1 MEYLSTE
8 IRSAREAMTIFK
20 ILGIKDVTTDRQR
33 KNGTTVYEL
42 PISQMWQ
49 SLTPRPLRFATYTTG
64 YVRNISEYNS
74 SPYQINKTKK
84 VTYDSGMTGVDRIM
98 IPHWEDRLIYL
109 AKFIIKNYYQKPTYV
124 MNDYVIKCLKEA
136 YVRDYN
142 NQPSNRLPFG
152 DKVSFDE
159 GDMHSPDIKVII
171 NGHRYNLSW
180 AHFTKTQELT
190 VS

>member
-8 IRSAREAMTIFK
+8 IKSAREAMTIFK
-20 ILGIKDVTTDRQR
+20 ILGIKDVTTNRQR

-42 PISQMWQ
+42 PIQQMWQ
-49 SLTPRPLRFATYTTG
+49 TLNPKPLRFATYKAG
-64 YVRNISEYNS
+64 YVRNVSEYNS

-98 IPHWEDRLIYL
+98 ILHWEDRLIYL
-109 AKFIIKNYYQKPTYV
+109 AKFIIKNYYQKPTYL

-152 DKVSFDE
+152 DEVQ
-159 GDMHSPDIKVII
+159 VIV
-171 NGHRYNLSW
+171 NGHRYNLS
-180 AHFTKTQELT
+180 
-190 VS
+190 

>member
-1 MEYLSTE
+1 MEYMSTE

-42 PISQMWQ
+42 PIQQVWQ
-49 SLTPRPLRFATYTTG
+49 TLQPRPIRFATYTTG
-64 YVRNISEYNS
+64 YVRNISESNS
-74 SPYQINKTKK
+74 SCYQINKTKQ
-84 VTYDSGMTGVDRIM
+84 VTYESGMTGKERIM

-109 AKFIIKNYYQKPTYV
+109 AKFIIKNYYQKTTYIMSDYV
-124 MNDYVIKCLKEA
+124 MDCLREA

-171 NGHRYNLSW
+171 NGHRYNLS
-180 AHFTKTQELT
+180 
-190 VS
+190 

>member
-8 IRSAREAMTIFK
+8 IKSAREAMTIFK

-42 PISQMWQ
+42 PISQVWQ
-49 SLTPRPLRFATYTTG
+49 TLQPKPLRFATYKAG
-64 YVRNISEYNS
+64 YVRNVTEGLAS
-74 SPYQINKTKK
+74 SYQINKTKP
-84 VTYDSGMTGVDRIM
+84 VTYESGMTGKERIM

-124 MNDYVIKCLKEA
+124 MSDYVMDCLREA
-136 YVRDYN
+136 YKRDYN

-152 DKVSFDE
+152 DEVQ
-159 GDMHSPDIKVII
+159 VIV
-171 NGHRYNLSW
+171 NGHRYDLS
-180 AHFTKTQELT
+180 
-190 VS
+190 

>member
-1 MEYLSTE
+1 MSTE
-8 IRSAREAMTIFK
+8 IRSAREALTIFK
-20 ILGIKDVTTDRQR
+20 ILGIKDVTTNRQR

-42 PISQMWQ
+42 PIQQMWQ
-49 SLTPRPLRFATYTTG
+49 TCIPRPVRFATYKAG
-64 YVRNISEYNS
+64 YVRNVSEYNS

-98 IPHWEDRLIYL
+98 ILHWEDRLIYL
-109 AKFIIKNYYQKPTYV
+109 AKFIIKNYYQKPTYL

-152 DKVSFDE
+152 DEVQ
-159 GDMHSPDIKVII
+159 VIV
-171 NGHRYNLSW
+171 NGQRYNLS
-180 AHFTKTQELT
+180 
-190 VS
+190 

>member
-42 PISQMWQ
+42 PIKQMWQ
-49 SLTPRPLRFATYTTG
+49 TCIPKPVRFATYKAG
-64 YVRNISEYNS
+64 YVRNVSEYNS

-98 IPHWEDRLIYL
+98 ILHWEDRLIYL
-109 AKFIIKNYYQKPTYV
+109 AKFIIKNYYQKPTYL

-152 DKVSFDE
+152 DEVQ
-159 GDMHSPDIKVII
+159 VIV
-171 NGHRYNLSW
+171 NGQRYNLS
-180 AHFTKTQELT
+180 
-190 VS
+190 